1 MDRAPD
7 PKRPAVATP
16 VRFVDLPGSARLEG
30 RRLTNLATAPFS
42 ARHERS
48 TTDRDGALLY
58 DHA

>member
-1 MDRAPD
+1 MGRAPD

-30 RRLTNLATAPFS
+30 RRLTKLATAPVT
-42 ARHERS
+42 ARYERS
-48 TTDRDGALLY
+48 TTDRDAALLY